1 MESAISLAVYV
12 HNQTSELF
20 SLMKRLDKNS
30 FAGEFIVVVIG
41 GEDPFDSIH
50 LELENKSYA
59 VRAIYMETW
68 PSQKAIKKA
77 RQLAKVTSQYQSLRF
92 LSF

>member
-1 MESAISLAVYV
+1 MESAISLAIYV

-20 SLMKRLDKNS
+20 ALMERLDKSS

-41 GEDPFDSIH
+41 GEDPFENAV
-50 LELENKSYA
+50 LELENKSYV

-68 PSQKAIKKA
+68 PSQKAIEKA
-77 RQLAKVTSQYQSLRF
+77 RRLAKVTSQYQSLRF